1 MKVLVVEKDDSLAGL
16 LRALLEN
23 WGYETQHCTRGKEA
37 VRLFRIGDYDMVLM
51 ELLLPDMNAVELIS
65 TLKEISPDVRIVAMT
80 GKNSKELEARIR
92 EQGILYYMVKP
103 LETENLRALL
113 EHVSNKAKRSKQWAT
128 WR

>member
-1 MKVLVVEKDDSLAGL
+1 MKVLVVEKDDSLADL

-23 WGYETQHCTRGKEA
+23 WGYDARICTKGKEA
-37 VRLFRIGDYDMVLM
+37 VRLFRTGDYDMVLM
-51 ELLLPDMNAVELIS
+51 ELMLPDMNAVELIS
-65 TLKEISPDVRIVAMT
+65 TLKEFSPEVGIVAMT

-103 LETENLRALL
+103 LETENLRVLL
-113 EHVSNKAKRSKQWAT
+113 EHVSNKARRPKQRAT